1 MSELENL
8 VEATVNEIIIKA
20 NPMVDAADSK
30 SFILSSNLGV
40 AL

>member
-30 SFILSSNLGV
+30 SFIFSSNIGV
-40 AL
+40 I